1 VVLEKNART
10 ARREIPLLTDDEKKI
25 LRDSWRLVTPISE
38 TAAELFYKKL
48 FELQPAYR
56 SMFPEDMTAQRR
68 KLMVALTFIVKAS
81 DWAQD
86 SWAEDVPQED
96 DLMLVVLALGR
107 RHTLLYKVPEEGYK
121 HVGESLMW
129 ALNMGLGQ
137 AFTPEVKAAWAKI
150 FALVSNIMKIGGRQA
165 LAAPA

>member
-1 VVLEKNART
+1 M
-10 ARREIPLLTDDEKKI
+10 LTDNEKKQ
-25 LRDSWRLVTPISE
+25 LRDSWRLVGPISE

-48 FELQPAYR
+48 FELKPEYR

-81 DWAQD
+81 DWANEK
-86 SWAEDVPQED
+86 WADEVPQED

-107 RHTLLYKVPEEGYK
+107 RHTLLYKVPEEGFKY
-121 HVGESLMW
+121 VGESLMY

-137 AFTPEVKAAWAKI
+137 AFTPEARAAWMKI
-150 FALVSNIMKIGGRQA
+150 YALVANIMKIGGRQA
-165 LAAPA
+165 LLQAA

>member
-1 VVLEKNART
+1 M
-10 ARREIPLLTDDEKKI
+10 LTPDEKKL

-48 FELQPAYR
+48 FELKPEYR
-56 SMFPEDMTAQRR
+56 SMFPEDMSSQRR

-81 DWAQD
+81 DWAQE
-86 SWAEDVPQED
+86 SWAEDVPKED

-121 HVGESLMW
+121 HVGEALLW

-137 AFTPEVKAAWAKI
+137 AFTPEVKAAWTKI
-150 FALVSNIMKIGGRQA
+150 YVLVSNIMRIGGRQGA
-165 LAAPA
+165 MASA

>member
-1 VVLEKNART
+1 MRAVRAGRML
-10 ARREIPLLTDDEKKI
+10 LLTDNEKKL

-48 FELQPAYR
+48 FELKPEYR
-56 SMFPEDMTAQRR
+56 SMFPEDMSSQRR

-81 DWAQD
+81 DWANE
-86 SWAEDVPQED
+86 SWAEEVPQED

-107 RHTLLYKVPEEGYK
+107 RHTMLYKVPDEGYK
-121 HVGESLMW
+121 HVGEALLW

-137 AFTPEVKAAWAKI
+137 AFTPEVKAAWTKTYV
-150 FALVSNIMKIGGRQA
+150 LVSNIMRIGGRQA
-165 LAAPA
+165 AAMPA

>member
-1 VVLEKNART
+1 
-10 ARREIPLLTDDEKKI
+10 LLTDDEKKL
-25 LRDSWRLVTPISE
+25 LRDSWRLVTPISD

-48 FELQPAYR
+48 FELKPEYR
-56 SMFPEDMTAQRR
+56 SMFPDDMSSQRR

-81 DWAQD
+81 DWANA
-86 SWAEDVPQED
+86 SWAQEVPQED

-137 AFTPEVKAAWAKI
+137 AFTPEAKAAWTKI
-150 FALVSNIMKIGGRQA
+150 YALVSNIMRIGGRQA
-165 LAAPA
+165 ALEAA

>member
-1 VVLEKNART
+1 
-10 ARREIPLLTDDEKKI
+10 LLTDNEKKQ
-25 LRDSWRLVTPISE
+25 LRDSWRLVGPISE

-48 FELQPAYR
+48 FELKPEYR

-81 DWAQD
+81 DWANEK
-86 SWAEDVPQED
+86 WADEVPQED

-107 RHTLLYKVPEEGYK
+107 RHTLLYKVPEEGFKY
-121 HVGESLMW
+121 VGESLMY

-137 AFTPEVKAAWAKI
+137 AFTPEARAAWMKI
-150 FALVSNIMKIGGRQA
+150 YALVANIMKIGGRQA
-165 LAAPA
+165 LLQAA